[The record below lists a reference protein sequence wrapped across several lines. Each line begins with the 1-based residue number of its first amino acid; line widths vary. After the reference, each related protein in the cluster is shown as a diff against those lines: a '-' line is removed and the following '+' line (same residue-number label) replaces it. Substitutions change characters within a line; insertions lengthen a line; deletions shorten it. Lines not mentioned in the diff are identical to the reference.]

1 MDLFLTR
8 FRELRQRLD
17 IAIICIRKRI
27 MCVQRQ
33 EFPELSV
40 DNPSNRPIRVL
51 AFDPED
57 GFVAIERVQAV
68 ADPDPESMEKNGYTA
83 MTFLVPFEPEF
94 EHKRGEATTD
104 EFIRDIYAV
113 LGDRA
118 RTPCL

>member
-1 MDLFLTR
+1 
-8 FRELRQRLD
+8 
-17 IAIICIRKRI
+17 

-40 DNPSNRPIRVL
+40 DNPPNRPIRVL

-57 GFVAIERVQAV
+57 SLIAVEWVQTI
-68 ADPDPESMEKNGYTA
+68 ADPDPESVEKDGYTA
-83 MTFLVPFEPEF
+83 VTFLVPFEPEF

-104 EFIRDIYAV
+104 EFICDIYAE

-118 RTPCL
+118 RTLCL